1 MALPFNDPSQ
11 FVQYDGPNGP
21 VAIPQQYA
29 GNFVL
34 PPPPVA
40 LPPPA
45 FDPSAPLPLPE
56 PAMPPDPTGP
66 VPSLF
71 EPPAP
76 EPAGLPI
83 ITPEE
88 RSQLPI
94 LPPPKPAPQ
103 TPVAAQPPPTALDVS
118 MGALQQRQEV
128 ARQRG
133 EVESRAAD
141 AEASIYA
148 EADRREADLT
158 KARADEVAAEKK
170 ERDRAKAGIKDASDR
185 YLNYKV
191 DENRRWSNL
200 STPRKILAGI
210 GVLLSG
216 LGNALAKKGSASN
229 GALDY
234 IMATIK
240 EDTRLQMD
248 ERAQLGAAVGMK
260 KDELN
265 DLRSQF
271 SDSEAAFQAAYG
283 TNVKWAANKLRTV
296 ASAAKS
302 ETARLEG
309 MDRAAEL
316 EALGGQLIDAAE
328 ERNYSR
334 KIDDRNFNAAERRH
348 RQGLAE
354 SRAGRTQAQ
363 ANADRAFS
371 QGQYEFERTMDARA
385 QAAQAEADAKRA
397 AGDTKAAEA
406 IEKKAKEERQEAVF
420 SPRGEPL
427 KKKDGTLWLTG
438 DTARSTEL
446 RNQIGNTSKM
456 MALGQK
462 LVAARQKYGWSS
474 NLANSAEMQEMKQV
488 FSDMQLTEKDV
499 RALGAISGTDATFL
513 SNVLGAE
520 DPTSFKDPTPGIKSY
535 LKNTEIGLNA
545 KLRGQGYT
553 GDPITFPDLRDTD
566 PGLAAYDDPEVQS
579 VLQYDESK
587 RSVLGGRSAALGK
600 PAVGFDQFAG
610 MRPEPGKL
618 GQLNDRGK
626 SMFAG
631 YTQKQ
636 EDALLSFADRAVSGD
651 ESGRARL
658 EVAAKESSVPEV
670 RAIAAE
676 LLKQVDAGAYESRPA
691 QIQGAISKVR
701 AALGAPVKE

>member
-56 PAMPPDPTGP
+56 VVPPDPTGP

-76 EPAGLPI
+76 APEPAGLPI

-88 RSQLPI
+88 RAQLP
-94 LPPPKPAPQ
+94 LPAPPKQA
-103 TPVAAQPPPTALDVS
+103 PVAAQPPPTALDVS
-118 MGALQQRQEV
+118 MGALQQRQDI

-141 AEASIYA
+141 AEADIYA
-148 EADRREADLT
+148 EADRRESDLT

-283 TNVKWAANKLRTV
+283 TNVKWAANKLRTA

-302 ETARLEG
+302 ETAKLNG
-309 MDRAAEL
+309 MDAAAEL
-316 EALGGQLIDAAE
+316 EMMGGQIIDKAE
-328 ERNYSR
+328 ERDYSR
-334 KIDDRNFNAAERRH
+334 KIDDRNYRLAASGQALQNQKFKRDKFESDRRFDEEK
-348 RQGLAE
+348 RQFDATL
-354 SRAGRTQAQ
+354 
-363 ANADRAFS
+363 
-371 QGQYEFERTMDARA
+371 DARTA
-385 QAAQAEADAKRA
+385 AAQAEADAKRA

-427 KKKDGTLWLTG
+427 KQKDGTLWMTG
-438 DTARSTEL
+438 DTARATEL

-462 LVAARQKYGWSS
+462 LVAAREKYGWSS
-474 NLANSAEMQEMKQV
+474 DLANSAEMQEMKQV

-535 LKNTEIGLNA
+535 LKNTELGLNA
-545 KLRGQGYT
+545 KLRGQGYS
-553 GDPITFPDLRDTD
+553 GDPIKFPNLRDTD
-566 PGLAAYDDPEVQS
+566 PALAAFDDPEVKS
-579 VLQYDESK
+579 VLAYDPSK
-587 RSVLGGRSAALGK
+587 RSVLGGRSSALGQ
-600 PAVGFDQFAG
+600 PAAGFDQFAG
-610 MRPEPGKL
+610 LRPEPGKL

-626 SMFAG
+626 SMMAG
-631 YTQKQ
+631 YTQGQ
-636 EDALLSFADRAVSGD
+636 ENALLNFADRAVSGD
-651 ESGRARL
+651 AGGRAAL
-658 EVAAKESSVPEV
+658 EVAAKESTVPEI
-670 RAIAAE
+670 RAIATE
-676 LLKQVDAGAYESRPA
+676 LLKQVDAGAYESRPS
-691 QIQGAISKVR
+691 QVRGAISKVR
-701 AALGAPVKE
+701 DFLGPPVTK